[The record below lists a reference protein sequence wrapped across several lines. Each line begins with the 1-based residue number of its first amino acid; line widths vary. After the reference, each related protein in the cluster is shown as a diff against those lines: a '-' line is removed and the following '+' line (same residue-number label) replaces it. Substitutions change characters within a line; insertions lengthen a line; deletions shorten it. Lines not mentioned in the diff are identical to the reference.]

1 MQRFPYLWCLL
12 ILGVLLTGCTESAG
26 KAPAGNGTPTY
37 VASVKPLAL
46 VLQELTA
53 GRGEVRTLLS
63 PAASPHTYEPKPSD
77 ARAVADALV
86 FFHVGTGLDD
96 WASDMQSKRRVAVMD
111 LLPEEHHLMT
121 NETCTDHDHAGH
133 EHDHD
138 HAHGIVDPHYWTDP
152 LAVAATI
159 PGLVEKLAEADPKGA
174 ATYVSNGEKLK
185 ARLTALDATLR
196 EELGPIRG
204 AKVVLFHPSFLYMLR
219 RYELAYV
226 GSVEVS
232 PGREATPRYLAELG
246 DKLRAEG
253 VKAVFSEPQLN
264 SRPAEAL
271 AREGKVKLALL
282 DPHGAVEGTD
292 SYENLL
298 LYNARALRTALQ

>member
-1 MQRFPYLWCLL
+1 MS
-12 ILGVLLTGCTESAG
+12 GCTGGAQ
-26 KAPAGNGTPTY
+26 KAPAENGAPAF

-63 PAASPHTYEPKPSD
+63 PAASPHTYEPRPSD
-77 ARAVADALV
+77 ARAVAEAAV

-96 WASDMQSKRRVAVMD
+96 WASDMQTKRRVAVME
-111 LLPEEHHLMT
+111 LLPEEHHLLT
-121 NETCTDHDHAGH
+121 DEACADHDHAGH
-133 EHDHD
+133 DHDHD
-138 HAHGIVDPHYWTDP
+138 HAHGMVDPHYWTDP
-152 LAVAATI
+152 MAVAATI
-159 PGLVEKLAEADPKGA
+159 PGIVEKLAEADPKGA
-174 ATYVSNGEKLK
+174 AIYVANGEKLK
-185 ARLTALDATLR
+185 ARLAELDGKLR
-196 EELGPIRG
+196 EELAPIKG
-204 AKVVLFHPSFLYMLR
+204 AKVVLFHPSFLYLLR

-264 SRPAEAL
+264 ARPAEAL